1 MAPDVDSTFTLYEDD
16 GVSNDYRNG
25 GYLKTKISVEAGEK
39 TRITFT
45 GEGNYETAVEKIRL
59 DIIHREKAPFFVLVD
74 GREIPHFL
82 HRRKFE
88 EAEEGWYYSQTL
100 KSVQVKY
107 ANPKTDH
114 EVNISFEA
122 FDMIGM

>member
-1 MAPDVDSTFTLYEDD
+1 ME
-16 GVSNDYRNG
+16 R
-25 GYLKTKISVEAGEK
+25 
-39 TRITFT
+39 
-45 GEGNYETAVEKIRL
+45 IRL
-59 DIIHREKAPFFVLVD
+59 DVIHREKAPFFVLVD

-88 EAEEGWYYSQTL
+88 EAGEGWYYSQTL
-100 KSVQVKY
+100 KSVQIKY

-114 EVNISFEA
+114 EVIISFEA